1 MKPITSLLVPV
12 FLYLKKL
19 FIWKCFV
26 AYFSPLLIYVKNLL
40 TISFHD
46 LAAVGSLLITG
57 AVAGISYLLDLNYFG
72 VSNLL
77 VLYVLITIGG
87 NTGTGI
93 WKSLKKCKEAK
104 LKAAK
109 LVPGPEYRLQ
119 MKLVNRYSLDLN
131 KLLFVFFKVFTFLA
145 YLNFASTFLNEGE
158 GFLDWTSAVAIQTP
172 LGIFWYKEW
181 KSIGDNLQYT
191 LGKKPGIF
199 EVTEWIFEVKFFSQ
213 FFNRDQTPKP
223 EI

>member
-1 MKPITSLLVPV
+1 M
-12 FLYLKKL
+12 
-19 FIWKCFV
+19 
-26 AYFSPLLIYVKNLL
+26 IYVKNLL
-40 TISFHD
+40 ALSFND
-46 LAAVGSLLITG
+46 LAAVGSLLLTG
-57 AVAGISYLLDLNYFG
+57 TVAGVSYLLDLNYFG

-93 WKSLKKCKEAK
+93 WKSKVKAREAFVKAQK
-104 LKAAK
+104 LKT
-109 LVPGPEYRLQ
+109 GPEYRLQ
-119 MKLVNRYSLDLN
+119 MKLVQRYSMDLN

-145 YLNFASTFLNEGE
+145 YLNFAVTFLNEGS

-181 KSIGDNLQYT
+181 KSIGENLEYT

-199 EVTEWIFEVKFFSQ
+199 PVTEYIFEVKFFSD
-213 FFNRDQTPKP
+213 FYSKSKP
-223 EI
+223 PTNPEV